1 MKDGKF
7 YCIIIPKEGDSVL
20 NLITDYVGS
29 FCENELN
36 NINILAK
43 ASLKALNDGSCK
55 GNDFI
60 GWCNYKNGFDYEEVE
75 RIKKAAEKIKGNSDI
90 LIVVGIGGSYL
101 GAKSAMDFLKGVFY
115 NGSYKSTP
123 DIYFAGNTLSVD
135 YLDSLLKICRDKD
148 VSLNVVSKSGTT
160 TEPAVAF
167 RILRDMMYEKYG
179 DRAKERIF
187 VTTDAHRGALKSMSD
202 VNGYE
207 QFVIPDD
214 VGGRF
219 SVLSAV
225 GLLPIAVS
233 GADIDA
239 LLLSAK
245 DSISQYLADENSA
258 ALKYASFR
266 HLLYN
271 SGKNTEILVNYDPA
285 LSSTGGWWQQLF
297 GESHGKEGKGILPM
311 TLSYSTDLHS
321 MGQYVQ
327 QGRKSLFE
335 TVLWV
340 KNNESQIAVPYNEN
354 DGDGLN
360 YLAGRDLSF
369 INEKAFKGTLLAHSD
384 DGVPNMIIELERRD
398 EKTLGNLYAFFFV
411 SCAIGGIMLDIN
423 PFDQPGVEAYKKNMF
438 ALLGKKG
445 YEELA
450 EELNKKI

>member
-1 MKDGKF
+1 MLKLNTGYVDNISSEEISSARALAGKAL
-7 YCIIIPKEGDSVL
+7 EQ
-20 NLITDYVGS
+20 
-29 FCENELN
+29 LN
-36 NINILAK
+36 NC
-43 ASLKALNDGSCK
+43 SCR

-60 GWCNYKNGFDYEEVE
+60 GWCDYKNGFDYEEVE
-75 RIKKAAEKIKGNSDI
+75 RIKKAAAKIKADSDV

-101 GAKSAMDFLKGVFY
+101 GAHAAVDFLKGVFY
-115 NGSYKSTP
+115 NGSDKNTP

-135 YLDSLLKICRDKD
+135 YIVSLIERCKDKR

-167 RILRDMMYEKYG
+167 RLLRDMMYEKYG
-179 DRAKERIF
+179 KDANGRIY
-187 VTTDAHRGALKSMSD
+187 VTTDALRGALKSMSD
-202 VNGYE
+202 ENGYE
-207 QFVIPDD
+207 EFVIPDN

-233 GADIDA
+233 GADVDV
-239 LLLSAK
+239 LLSTAK
-245 DSISQYLADENSA
+245 ESIGKYLAYSDDNTAITYA
-258 ALKYASFR
+258 AFR
-266 HLLYN
+266 YLLDKK
-271 SGKNTEILVNYDPA
+271 GKNTEILVNYDPA
-285 LSSTGGWWQQLF
+285 LSSVGGWWQQLF

-335 TVLWV
+335 TVMWV
-340 KNNESQIAVPYNEN
+340 KNNNSALAVPFNEN

-360 YLAGRDLSF
+360 YLAGKDLTF
-369 INEKAFKGTLLAHSD
+369 INEKAFKGTLLAHSQ
-384 DGVPNMIIELERRD
+384 DGVPNMIIELED
-398 EKTLGNLYAFFFV
+398 KSEKSLADLFVFFFV
-411 SCAIGGIMLDIN
+411 ACAVGGIMLDVN

-445 YEELA
+445 YEDLA
-450 EELNKKI
+450 KELNKKL

>member
-1 MKDGKF
+1 MLK
-7 YCIIIPKEGDSVL
+7 
-20 NLITDYVGS
+20 LITDYVGA
-29 FCENELN
+29 FDKNEYTDAKTCAKSSLDALN
-36 NINILAK
+36 NA
-43 ASLKALNDGSCK
+43 SCK

-60 GWCNYKNGFDYEEVE
+60 GWCNYKNGFDYNEVE
-75 RIKKAAEKIKGNSDI
+75 RIKIAAEKIKNNSDI

-101 GAKSAMDFLKGVFY
+101 GAKSAIDFLKGVFY
-115 NGSYKSTP
+115 NGSQKDTP

-135 YLDSLLKICRDKD
+135 YLSSLLEICKDKD
-148 VSLNVVSKSGTT
+148 VALNVVSKSGTT

-167 RILRDMMYEKYG
+167 RVLRDMMYEKYG
-179 DRAKERIF
+179 DKAKDRIF

-202 VNGYE
+202 DNGYE
-207 QFVIPDD
+207 EFVIPDD

-233 GADIDA
+233 GADIDV
-239 LLLSAK
+239 LLSSAK
-245 DSISQYLADENSA
+245 DSISKYLSDENSA
-258 ALKYASFR
+258 ALNYAVYR
-266 HLLYN
+266 HLLYSN
-271 SGKNTEILVNYDPA
+271 GKSAEILVNYDPA

-327 QGRKSLFE
+327 QGRKTLFE

-340 KNNESQIAVPYNEN
+340 KNNKTQLQVPYNEN

-360 YLAGRDLSF
+360 YLSGKDMSF

-398 EKTLGNLYAFFFV
+398 EKTLGDLYAFFFV
-411 SCAIGGIMLDIN
+411 SCAIGGIMLDVN

-438 ALLGKKG
+438 ALLGKNG

-450 EELNKKI
+450 EKLNSKL